1 MSDNEIVVVEENR
14 RSVGP
19 LTEWN
24 YEAPPPKLQDS
35 LRKPRRTGYTIMLV
49 FVGGFTAWAALAPL
63 SGAAVAP
70 GIISPNSSRK
80 TVQHLEGGIVR
91 ELKVREGEK
100 VVAGQ
105 TLVELDP
112 LQSSSNFDVLMNQ
125 RLSLLA
131 RQARLDAERTKA
143 DAISF
148 PQQLAKDGA
157 LSAIAQSQVQVF
169 EARRTARLARTD
181 VLSKKVAQLSE
192 QIAGTRAQA
201 DSTAVQQGL
210 IKEELTAKSSLLD
223 KGLISRPELLRLQRD
238 SAVLSGQH
246 AQYVAELGRLDQ
258 QLAEAKLQMQTAD
271 AEFFDDVILQSDKLQ
286 TELTELSERLRAS
299 EDVLKRTSITA
310 PVSGTVINM
319 RVKTVGGIVSRG
331 ESILEIVPTDD
342 TLLIDAHVY
351 PNDIHRVHPGLKAE
365 IHLAGYS
372 SRVLP
377 KLYGVVRSVSPDRVT
392 DPSNGQQSYYLAR
405 VEVDRDRLKKD
416 APNVE
421 LIAGMSA
428 DVVIIAEERTMLE
441 YLLQPLTTALRRGM
455 RES

>member
-1 MSDNEIVVVEENR
+1 MSENEIVVVEER
-14 RSVGP
+14 RRAVAP

-24 YEAPPPKLQDS
+24 YEAEVPKLQDS
-35 LRKPRRTGYTIMLV
+35 LRKPRRTGYAIMLL
-49 FVGGFTAWAALAPL
+49 FVGGFTAWASLAPL

-70 GIISPNSSRK
+70 GIISPTSSRK

-105 TLVELDP
+105 PLVELDP

-143 DAISF
+143 EAITF
-148 PQQLAKDGA
+148 PQELMKDGG
-157 LSAIAQSQVQVF
+157 LSPIAQSQVQVF

-181 VLSKKVAQLSE
+181 VLAKKVAQLNE

-201 DSTAVQQGL
+201 KSAAVQRDL
-210 IKEELTAKSSLLD
+210 IKEELTAKASLLD

-238 SAVLSGQH
+238 EASLSGTH
-246 AQYVAELGRLDQ
+246 AEYLAEIGRSEQAVAEAQ
-258 QLAEAKLQMQTAD
+258 LQMQTAD
-271 AEFFDDVILQSDKLQ
+271 AEFFDDVILQSDRLQ

-299 EDVLKRTSITA
+299 EDVLKRTLITA

-331 ESILEIVPTDD
+331 ESILEIVPSEDA
-342 TLLIDAHVY
+342 LLIDAHVY
-351 PNDIHRVHPGLKAE
+351 PNDITRVHAGLKAE

-392 DPSNGQQSYYLAR
+392 DPTNGEQSYYLAR

-421 LIAGMSA
+421 LIAGMAA
-428 DVVIIAEERTMLE
+428 DVVIIAEERTVLE
-441 YLLQPLTTALRRGM
+441 YLLQPLTAALRRGM